1 MRFKKGF
8 YIAFLM
14 MFVLL
19 TFIIMVCFF
28 NIPAGETNDNSI
40 ISTSYE
46 TQEMTT
52 NTTTS
57 TTEGTSKHTEVTSDT
72 DASSETSTTSVVETT
87 NSTTST
93 PTETEV
99 VTSTTQSNTT
109 LALKRTTTAGVT
121 TTVSTTKKKVTTTTT
136 KATKTDISDTLIP
149 VGVFKLTY
157 YTPTK
162 NQNPNGLKGG
172 SGRTLLDCS
181 TTSSGVMGSVASKS
195 IVMGVKGIIPKYGY
209 SYKGKQT
216 TIYMDVPNFPELS
229 GYYFVD
235 DCSGGDYIVD
245 LYYSNKNNCPFKNQG
260 VIKNAM
266 VYVVNNEGE

>member
-1 MRFKKGF
+1 
-8 YIAFLM
+8 
-14 MFVLL
+14 
-19 TFIIMVCFF
+19 MVCFF
-28 NIPAGETNDNSI
+28 NIPAGETSDNSI
-40 ISTSYE
+40 VGTSYE
-46 TQEMTT
+46 TQETTT

-57 TTEGTSKHTEVTSDT
+57 TTEETITESTSDT
-72 DASSETSTTSVVETT
+72 ETTETNTTSVAETT
-87 NSTTST
+87 TNTTSCI
-93 PTETEV
+93 TETEV
-99 VTSTTQSNTT
+99 VTSTAQDNTT
-109 LALKRTTTAGVT
+109 LPLKRTTTAGVT
-121 TTVSTTKKKVTTTTT
+121 TTISTTKKKVTTTTT
-136 KATKTDISDTLIP
+136 KAAKTDISDTLIP

-216 TIYMDVPNFPELS
+216 TIYMDVPEFPELS

>member
-40 ISTSYE
+40 VSTSYE
-46 TQEMTT
+46 TQETTT

-57 TTEGTSKHTEVTSDT
+57 APEETSTDTEVTNNT
-72 DASSETSTTSVVETT
+72 DDSTEISTTSVAETT

-99 VTSTTQSNTT
+99 VTSTTQSSTT
-109 LALKRTTTAGVT
+109 LPLKRTTTAGVT

-136 KATKTDISDTLIP
+136 KADISDTLIP

-162 NQNPNGLKGG
+162 NQNQNGLKGG

-216 TIYMDVPNFPELS
+216 TIYMDVPEFPELS

-266 VYVVNNEGE
+266 VYVVNTEGE